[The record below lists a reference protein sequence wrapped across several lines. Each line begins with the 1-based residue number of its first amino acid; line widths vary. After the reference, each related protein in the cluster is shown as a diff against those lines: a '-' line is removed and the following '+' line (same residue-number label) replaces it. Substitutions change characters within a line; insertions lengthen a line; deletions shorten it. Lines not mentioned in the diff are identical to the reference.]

1 MIDISLDDIYFTLI
15 KAKSAE
21 EFMMTKDLLGLEGK
35 FNEESSREIVTTLVV
50 NHKDHIAN
58 ELDKYGVFEVGHKF
72 TSRNH
77 FESIGRQ
84 RYINV
89 GMERFISKHFSK

>member
-1 MIDISLDDIYFTLI
+1 MTDISYDIFFALI
-15 KAKSAE
+15 KVKSAE

-35 FNEESSREIVTTLVV
+35 FTEESSRELVTTLVV
-50 NHKDHIAN
+50 NHKDRIAN

-72 TSRNH
+72 ISKNH
-77 FESIGRQ
+77 LESIGRQ
-84 RYINV
+84 QYINV

>member
-1 MIDISLDDIYFTLI
+1 MTDIPNDAFFTLI

-21 EFMMTKDLLGLEGK
+21 EFMMTKDLLGLEGR
-35 FNEESSREIVTTLVV
+35 FNEQNSRELVTTLVV
-50 NHKDHIAN
+50 NHKDRIAN
-58 ELDKYGVFEVGHKF
+58 ELDKHGVFEVGHKF
-72 TSRNH
+72 TSDNN

-89 GMERFISKHFSK
+89 GMEHFISKHFSK